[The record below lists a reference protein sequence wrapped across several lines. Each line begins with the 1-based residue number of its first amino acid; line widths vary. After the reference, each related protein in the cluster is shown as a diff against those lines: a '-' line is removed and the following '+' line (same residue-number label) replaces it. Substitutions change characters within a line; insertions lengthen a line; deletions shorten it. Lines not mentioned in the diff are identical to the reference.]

1 MLNRCYPHIAQ
12 NHPLTPTLPTRS
24 MHTLLTPHP
33 PTPSM
38 HILLKRYRK
47 KPATIDGYIKIAD
60 TYICDTAESA
70 AHALP
75 PGTYSIVISQ
85 KGETN
90 AGKLIIVSTSPSS
103 HSSPILSHPLASSPI
118 LSRPLASSPILT
130 SGNGVYTYR
139 DSRILVGKYIAPG
152 CLSHSGSIYKTLS
165 DRIRRSIKRGHEV
178 TLQIKEEY
186 R

>member
-1 MLNRCYPHIAQ
+1 
-12 NHPLTPTLPTRS
+12 
-24 MHTLLTPHP
+24 
-33 PTPSM
+33 M

-75 PGTYSIVISQ
+75 PGTYAIVTSH

-90 AGKLIIVSTSPSS
+90 AGKLIIVSSS
-103 HSSPILSHPLASSPI
+103 HSSPSSSSSHSSPSAHSSHSSPI

-130 SGNGVYTYR
+130 SGNGVYTSR
-139 DSRILVGKYIAPG
+139 DSRILVGKYIVPG

-165 DRIRRSIKRGHEV
+165 DRIRRSITRGHEV
-178 TLQIKEEY
+178 TLQIEEEY

>member
-1 MLNRCYPHIAQ
+1 
-12 NHPLTPTLPTRS
+12 
-24 MHTLLTPHP
+24 
-33 PTPSM
+33 M
-38 HILLKRYRK
+38 HIILKRYRK

-75 PGTYSIVISQ
+75 PGKYAIVTSH

-90 AGKLIIVSTSPSS
+90 AGKLIIVSTSHSAPSAHSS
-103 HSSPILSHPLASSPI
+103 HSSPILSRPLASSPI

-130 SGNGVYTYR
+130 SGNGVYTSR
-139 DSRILVGKYIAPG
+139 DSSILVGKYIVPG

-178 TLQIKEEY
+178 TLKIEEEY

>member
-1 MLNRCYPHIAQ
+1 
-12 NHPLTPTLPTRS
+12 
-24 MHTLLTPHP
+24 
-33 PTPSM
+33 M

-75 PGTYSIVISQ
+75 PGKYAIVTSH

-90 AGKLIIVSTSPSS
+90 AGKLIIISTSPSSPSAHSS
-103 HSSPILSHPLASSPI
+103 HSSPILSRPLASSPI

-130 SGNGVYTYR
+130 SGNGVYTNR
-139 DSRILVGKYIAPG
+139 DSRILVGKYIVPG

-165 DRIRRSIKRGHEV
+165 DRIRRSISRGHEV
-178 TLQIKEEY
+178 TLQIEEEY

>member
-1 MLNRCYPHIAQ
+1 
-12 NHPLTPTLPTRS
+12 
-24 MHTLLTPHP
+24 
-33 PTPSM
+33 M

-75 PGTYSIVISQ
+75 PGKYAIVTSH

-90 AGKLIIVSTSPSS
+90 AGKLIIISTSPPSHSPPPSHSS
-103 HSSPILSHPLASSPI
+103 HSSPILSRPLASSPI
-118 LSRPLASSPILT
+118 LTRPLASSPILT
-130 SGNGVYTYR
+130 SGNGVYTSR
-139 DSRILVGKYIAPG
+139 DSRILVGKYIVPG

-165 DRIRRSIKRGHEV
+165 DRIRRSISRGHEV
-178 TLQIKEEY
+178 TLQIEEEY

>member
-1 MLNRCYPHIAQ
+1 MN
-12 NHPLTPTLPTRS
+12 
-24 MHTLLTPHP
+24 
-33 PTPSM
+33 
-38 HILLKRYRK
+38 ILLKRYRK
-47 KPATIDGYIKIAD
+47 KLSTIDGYIKIAD

-75 PGTYSIVISQ
+75 PGTYSIVTSH

-90 AGKLIIVSTSPSS
+90 AGKLIIVSTSHSSPSSSSS
-103 HSSPILSHPLASSPI
+103 HSSPSAHSSHSSPI

-130 SGNGVYTYR
+130 SGNGVYTSR
-139 DSRILVGKYIAPG
+139 DSRILVGKYIVPG

-165 DRIRRSIKRGHEV
+165 DRIRRSISRGHEV
-178 TLQIKEEY
+178 TLKIEEEY

>member
-1 MLNRCYPHIAQ
+1 
-12 NHPLTPTLPTRS
+12 
-24 MHTLLTPHP
+24 
-33 PTPSM
+33 M

-75 PGTYSIVISQ
+75 PGTYAIVTSH

-90 AGKLIIVSTSPSS
+90 AGKLIIVSSSHSSPSSSSSHSSPSAHSS
-103 HSSPILSHPLASSPI
+103 HSSPIPSRPLASSPI

-130 SGNGVYTYR
+130 SGNGVYTSR
-139 DSRILVGKYIAPG
+139 DSRILVGKYIVPG

-165 DRIRRSIKRGHEV
+165 DRIRRSITRGHEV
-178 TLQIKEEY
+178 TLQIEEEY

>member
-1 MLNRCYPHIAQ
+1 
-12 NHPLTPTLPTRS
+12 
-24 MHTLLTPHP
+24 
-33 PTPSM
+33 M

-75 PGTYSIVISQ
+75 PGTYAIVTSQ

-90 AGKLIIVSTSPSS
+90 AGKLIIISTSHSSRASPSS
-103 HSSPILSHPLASSPI
+103 PSAHSSHSSPI

-130 SGNGVYTYR
+130 SGNGVYTSR
-139 DSRILVGKYIAPG
+139 DSRILVGKYIVPG

-178 TLQIKEEY
+178 TLKIEEEY

>member
-1 MLNRCYPHIAQ
+1 
-12 NHPLTPTLPTRS
+12 
-24 MHTLLTPHP
+24 
-33 PTPSM
+33 M

-75 PGTYSIVISQ
+75 PGTYAIVTSH

-90 AGKLIIVSTSPSS
+90 AGKLIIISTSPSSPSAHSS
-103 HSSPILSHPLASSPI
+103 HSSPILSRPLASSPI

-130 SGNGVYTYR
+130 SGNGVYTNR
-139 DSRILVGKYIAPG
+139 DSRILVGKYIVPG

-165 DRIRRSIKRGHEV
+165 DRIRRSISRGHEV
-178 TLQIKEEY
+178 TLQIEEEY

>member
-1 MLNRCYPHIAQ
+1 
-12 NHPLTPTLPTRS
+12 
-24 MHTLLTPHP
+24 
-33 PTPSM
+33 M

-75 PGTYSIVISQ
+75 PGTYAIVTSH

-90 AGKLIIVSTSPSS
+90 AGKLIIISSS
-103 HSSPILSHPLASSPI
+103 HSAPSAHSSNSSPILSRPLASSPI
-118 LSRPLASSPILT
+118 LTRPLASSPILT
-130 SGNGVYTYR
+130 SGNGVYTNR
-139 DSRILVGKYIAPG
+139 DSRILVGKYIVPG

-165 DRIRRSIKRGHEV
+165 DRIRRSISRGHEV
-178 TLQIKEEY
+178 TLKIEEEY

>member
-1 MLNRCYPHIAQ
+1 
-12 NHPLTPTLPTRS
+12 
-24 MHTLLTPHP
+24 
-33 PTPSM
+33 M

-75 PGTYSIVISQ
+75 PGKYAIVTSH

-90 AGKLIIVSTSPSS
+90 AGKLIIISTSHTSPSA
-103 HSSPILSHPLASSPI
+103 HSSHSSPI

-130 SGNGVYTYR
+130 SGNGVYTSR
-139 DSRILVGKYIAPG
+139 DSRILVGKYIVPG

-165 DRIRRSIKRGHEV
+165 DRIRRSISRGHEV
-178 TLQIKEEY
+178 TLKIEEEY

>member
-1 MLNRCYPHIAQ
+1 
-12 NHPLTPTLPTRS
+12 
-24 MHTLLTPHP
+24 
-33 PTPSM
+33 M
-38 HILLKRYRK
+38 HIILKRYRK

-75 PGTYSIVISQ
+75 PGTYAIVASH

-90 AGKLIIVSTSPSS
+90 AGKLIIVSTSHSSPSS
-103 HSSPILSHPLASSPI
+103 HSSPI

-130 SGNGVYTYR
+130 SGNGVYTSR
-139 DSRILVGKYIAPG
+139 DSRILVGKYIVPG

-165 DRIRRSIKRGHEV
+165 DRIRRSISRGHEV
-178 TLQIKEEY
+178 TLKIEEEY

>member
-1 MLNRCYPHIAQ
+1 
-12 NHPLTPTLPTRS
+12 
-24 MHTLLTPHP
+24 MHL
-33 PTPSM
+33 
-38 HILLKRYRK
+38 LLKRYRK

-75 PGTYSIVISQ
+75 PGTYAIVTSH

-90 AGKLIIVSTSPSS
+90 AGKLIIVSTSHSSPSTSSS
-103 HSSPILSHPLASSPI
+103 HSSPSAHSSHSSPI

-130 SGNGVYTYR
+130 SGNGVYTNR
-139 DSRILVGKYIAPG
+139 DSRILVGKYIVPG

-165 DRIRRSIKRGHEV
+165 DRIRRSITRGHEV
-178 TLQIKEEY
+178 TLQIEEEY

>member
-1 MLNRCYPHIAQ
+1 
-12 NHPLTPTLPTRS
+12 
-24 MHTLLTPHP
+24 
-33 PTPSM
+33 M

-75 PGTYSIVISQ
+75 PGTYAIVTSH

-90 AGKLIIVSTSPSS
+90 AGKLIIVSTSHPSPSTPSS
-103 HSSPILSHPLASSPI
+103 HSSPSAHSSHSSPI

-130 SGNGVYTYR
+130 SGNGVYTSR
-139 DSRILVGKYIAPG
+139 DSRILVGKYIVPG

-165 DRIRRSIKRGHEV
+165 DRIRRSITRGHEV
-178 TLQIKEEY
+178 TLQIEEEY

>member
-1 MLNRCYPHIAQ
+1 
-12 NHPLTPTLPTRS
+12 
-24 MHTLLTPHP
+24 
-33 PTPSM
+33 M

-75 PGTYSIVISQ
+75 PGTYAIVTSH

-90 AGKLIIVSTSPSS
+90 AGKLIIISTSPSS
-103 HSSPILSHPLASSPI
+103 PSAHSSHSSPSRARPLASSPI

-130 SGNGVYTYR
+130 SGNGVYTSR
-139 DSRILVGKYIAPG
+139 DSRILVGKYIVPG
-152 CLSHSGSIYKTLS
+152 CLSHSGSIYKTLP
-165 DRIRRSIKRGHEV
+165 DRIRRSISRGHEV
-178 TLQIKEEY
+178 TLKIEEEY

>member
-1 MLNRCYPHIAQ
+1 
-12 NHPLTPTLPTRS
+12 
-24 MHTLLTPHP
+24 MHT
-33 PTPSM
+33 
-38 HILLKRYRK
+38 LLKRYRK
-47 KPATIDGYIKIAD
+47 KLSPSDGYIKIAD

-75 PGTYSIVISQ
+75 PGKYAIVTSH

-90 AGKLIIVSTSPSS
+90 AGKLIIISTSPSSPSAHSS
-103 HSSPILSHPLASSPI
+103 HSSPILSRPLASSPI

-130 SGNGVYTYR
+130 SGNGVYTSR
-139 DSRILVGKYIAPG
+139 DSRILVGKYIVPG

-165 DRIRRSIKRGHEV
+165 DRIRRSITRGHEV
-178 TLQIKEEY
+178 TLQIEEEY

>member
-1 MLNRCYPHIAQ
+1 
-12 NHPLTPTLPTRS
+12 
-24 MHTLLTPHP
+24 
-33 PTPSM
+33 M

-75 PGTYSIVISQ
+75 PGTYAIVTSH

-90 AGKLIIVSTSPSS
+90 AGKLIIVSTS
-103 HSSPILSHPLASSPI
+103 HSSPILSRPLASSPI

-130 SGNGVYTYR
+130 SGNGVYTSR
-139 DSRILVGKYIAPG
+139 DSRILVGKYIVPG

-165 DRIRRSIKRGHEV
+165 DRIRRSISRGHEV
-178 TLQIKEEY
+178 TLQIEEEY

>member
-1 MLNRCYPHIAQ
+1 
-12 NHPLTPTLPTRS
+12 
-24 MHTLLTPHP
+24 
-33 PTPSM
+33 M

-75 PGTYSIVISQ
+75 PGTYAIVTSH

-90 AGKLIIVSTSPSS
+90 AGKLIIVSTSHSS
-103 HSSPILSHPLASSPI
+103 HSSPIP
-118 LSRPLASSPILT
+118 SRPLASSPILT

-139 DSRILVGKYIAPG
+139 DSRILVGKYIVPG

-165 DRIRRSIKRGHEV
+165 DRIRRSITRGHEV
-178 TLQIKEEY
+178 TLQIEEEY

>member
-1 MLNRCYPHIAQ
+1 MY
-12 NHPLTPTLPTRS
+12 
-24 MHTLLTPHP
+24 
-33 PTPSM
+33 
-38 HILLKRYRK
+38 ILLKRYRK

-75 PGTYSIVISQ
+75 PGTYSIVTSH

-90 AGKLIIVSTSPSS
+90 AGKLIIVSTSPSAHSS
-103 HSSPILSHPLASSPI
+103 HSSPILSRPLASSPI

-130 SGNGVYTYR
+130 SGNGVYTSR
-139 DSRILVGKYIAPG
+139 DSRILVGKYIVPG

-165 DRIRRSIKRGHEV
+165 DRIRRSISRGHDV
-178 TLQIKEEY
+178 TLQIEEEY

>member
-1 MLNRCYPHIAQ
+1 
-12 NHPLTPTLPTRS
+12 
-24 MHTLLTPHP
+24 
-33 PTPSM
+33 M

-75 PGTYSIVISQ
+75 PGTYAIVTSH

-90 AGKLIIVSTSPSS
+90 AGKLIIISTSHSSPSAHSS
-103 HSSPILSHPLASSPI
+103 HSSPILSRPLASSPI

-130 SGNGVYTYR
+130 SGNGVYTSR
-139 DSRILVGKYIAPG
+139 DSRILVGKYIVPG

-165 DRIRRSIKRGHEV
+165 DRIRRSISRGHEV
-178 TLQIKEEY
+178 TLKIEEEY

>member
-1 MLNRCYPHIAQ
+1 
-12 NHPLTPTLPTRS
+12 
-24 MHTLLTPHP
+24 
-33 PTPSM
+33 M
-38 HILLKRYRK
+38 HIFLKRYRK

-75 PGTYSIVISQ
+75 PGTYAIVTSH

-90 AGKLIIVSTSPSS
+90 AGKLIIVSTSHTSPSA
-103 HSSPILSHPLASSPI
+103 HSSPSSPSAHSSHSSPI

-130 SGNGVYTYR
+130 SGNGVYTSR
-139 DSRILVGKYIAPG
+139 DSRILVGKYIVPG

-165 DRIRRSIKRGHEV
+165 DRIRRSISRGHEV
-178 TLQIKEEY
+178 TLKIEEEY

>member
-1 MLNRCYPHIAQ
+1 
-12 NHPLTPTLPTRS
+12 
-24 MHTLLTPHP
+24 
-33 PTPSM
+33 M

-47 KPATIDGYIKIAD
+47 KLSTIDGYIKIAD

-75 PGTYSIVISQ
+75 PGKYAIVTSH

-90 AGKLIIVSTSPSS
+90 AGKLIIISTSPSSHSAHSS
-103 HSSPILSHPLASSPI
+103 HSSPILSRPLASSPI

-130 SGNGVYTYR
+130 SGNGVYTSR
-139 DSRILVGKYIAPG
+139 DSRILVGKYIVPG

-165 DRIRRSIKRGHEV
+165 DRIRRSISRGHEV
-178 TLQIKEEY
+178 TLKIEEEY